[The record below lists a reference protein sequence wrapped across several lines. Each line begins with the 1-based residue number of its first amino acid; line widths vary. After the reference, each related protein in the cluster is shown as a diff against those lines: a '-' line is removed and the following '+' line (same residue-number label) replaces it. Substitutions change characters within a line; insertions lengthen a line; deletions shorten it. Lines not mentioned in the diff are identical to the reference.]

1 MKSLAFV
8 TENVLNENEWDSC
21 DITCEMYSED
31 DCLACEGT
39 FPSEVC

>member
-21 DITCEMYSED
+21 DITCED
-31 DCLACEGT
+31 DCMAGEGT